1 MTRPRRRRGEW
12 EPPPPAR
19 GQDTTSSP
27 LHEERLDAVVAQ
39 LVASGAR
46 SVIDLGCG
54 SGSLLARLL
63 PDPRFTRLVGIDSSA
78 PALAAAEQRL
88 AHLPGAAGGRLSLEH
103 ASLTSMEPPA
113 ERFHA
118 ATLVESIEHVDPTRL
133 STVERLVFE
142 RMRPAAVVL
151 TTPNRDYNP
160 LYGIADGEYRHA
172 DHRFEWS
179 AARFRRWAGGVA
191 ERHHYGVE
199 FVDVGPAH
207 AWLGSPTQ
215 MAVFRRGGAA
225 AAS

>member
-1 MTRPRRRRGEW
+1 MGSRRERGVPRFT
-12 EPPPPAR
+12 PPAR
-19 GQDTTSSP
+19 GQDTTNSP

-39 LVASGAR
+39 LVAGRAR
-46 SVIDLGCG
+46 SVVDLGCG

-63 PDPRFTRLVGIDSSA
+63 PDARFTRLVGIDNSA
-78 PALAAAEQRL
+78 TALASAEQRL

-103 ASLTSMEPPA
+103 ATLTSMDPPA
-113 ERFHA
+113 ERFDA
-118 ATLVESIEHVDPTRL
+118 ATLVEAIEHIDPTRL
-133 STVERLVFE
+133 SAVERLVFE
-142 RMRPAAVVL
+142 RMRPTAVVL

-160 LYGIADGEYRHA
+160 LYGIADGEHRHP

-191 ERHHYGVE
+191 ERHHYGVA
-199 FVDVGPAH
+199 FVNVGPAH

-225 AAS
+225 AGS